1 MDFYQKIGFFNRIGL
16 TPETLLDT
24 SSSTIFVG
32 IKLTESLTLL
42 KLAINT
48 GMSKW
53 TAVSEVW

>member
-53 TAVSEVW
+53 MAVSEVW

>member
-1 MDFYQKIGFFNRIGL
+1 MDFYQKIGFFNRIEL
-16 TPETLLDT
+16 TTETLLDT